1 MTFKQ
6 TELESEESKFETHEK
21 FLKWLDERISSYEGH
36 LAGKDVKQESCMNC
50 ALVELRGLRAKA
62 KLVKSM
68 E

>member
-6 TELESEESKFETHEK
+6 TELESEEK